1 MAAENEITVAARS
14 FRAVAGR
21 EDYFTV
27 QATGGGDFAVA
38 LAAVEEAYREA
49 VRAAGLGPES
59 AVFRRVLVSDIAN
72 QGALVR
78 AGALA
83 GDGESGPVALS
94 VVQQPPLP
102 PGRLALLACH
112 LHGGVSK
119 RRLSPR
125 LLEVVKSG
133 RRHLWSTGITGG
145 ATVPPVDAGAQTE
158 TVFAALTGDL
168 AAEGAT
174 LARDCHRTWLYVKGV
189 DVFYQDLVERRNVL
203 FGELGLGRETHSIAS
218 TGIEGACG
226 GRYEVVG
233 LDAYSVPGLEPAQVS
248 YLDAPERIGATY
260 DYGVAFE
267 RCTRLAYAD
276 RAHFL
281 LSGTASIDPA
291 GNVVH
296 PGDVDRQLER
306 ALANVDALLS
316 AGGAGL
322 ADLMHLTAYV
332 RDAAD
337 AERVRDALA
346 ALLPGL
352 PCLLVLAP
360 VCRPEWLVEVE
371 GVAIARRDDPA
382 LPAF

>member
-1 MAAENEITVAARS
+1 M
-14 FRAVAGR
+14 
-21 EDYFTV
+21 
-27 QATGGGDFAVA
+27 
-38 LAAVEEAYREA
+38 
-49 VRAAGLGPES
+49 
-59 AVFRRVLVSDIAN
+59 
-72 QGALVR
+72 
-78 AGALA
+78 
-83 GDGESGPVALS
+83 
-94 VVQQPPLP
+94 
-102 PGRLALLACH
+102 PG
-112 LHGGVSK
+112 
-119 RRLSPR
+119 
-125 LLEVVKSG
+125 
-133 RRHLWSTGITGG
+133 
-145 ATVPPVDAGAQTE
+145 
-158 TVFAALTGDL
+158 
-168 AAEGAT
+168 
-174 LARDCHRTWLYVKGV
+174 
-189 DVFYQDLVERRNVL
+189 
-203 FGELGLGRETHSIAS
+203 
-218 TGIEGACG
+218 
-226 GRYEVVG
+226 
-233 LDAYSVPGLEPAQVS
+233 DAYSVPGLEPAQVS